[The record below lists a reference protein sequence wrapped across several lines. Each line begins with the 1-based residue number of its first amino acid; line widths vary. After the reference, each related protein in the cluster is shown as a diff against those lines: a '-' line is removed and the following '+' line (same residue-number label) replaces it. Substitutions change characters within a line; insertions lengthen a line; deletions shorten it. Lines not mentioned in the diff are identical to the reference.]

1 MGYSGRAYSLIED
14 GLYAGEGCIEPPQ
27 VDAVI
32 CLARDCRVK
41 VDDAVEFCFEI
52 EDFSVEPINNFANAL
67 LKLLELRSRG
77 SGVYVH
83 CYAGCGR
90 SGTLVAAYLILA
102 RGLSAEEAIAYYRLR
117 RGCGPQSWEQL
128 ELLYALDK
136 LSRKVGRDRALEYL
150 SESRDFGDFLAR
162 ARKAIAE

>member
-1 MGYSGRAYSLIED
+1 M
-14 GLYAGEGCIEPPQ
+14 
-27 VDAVI
+27 
-32 CLARDCRVK
+32 
-41 VDDAVEFCFEI
+41 
-52 EDFSVEPINNFANAL
+52 
-67 LKLLELRSRG
+67 
-77 SGVYVH
+77 
-83 CYAGCGR
+83 
-90 SGTLVAAYLILA
+90 AAYLILA
-102 RGLSAEEAIAYYRLR
+102 RGLSAEEAIAYYMLR

>member
-1 MGYSGRAYSLIED
+1 MCYGGHAYSLIEE

-32 CLARDCRVK
+32 CLASDCRVK
-41 VDDAVEFCFEI
+41 VNGVAEFCFEV
-52 EDFSVEPINNFANAL
+52 EDFGVEPINNFANAL
-67 LKLLELRSRG
+67 RKLLELRARG
-77 SGVYVH
+77 LRVYVH

-117 RGCGPQSWEQL
+117 RGCGPQSWEQR
-128 ELLYALDK
+128 ELLYALDM
-136 LSRKVGRDRALEYL
+136 LSRKVGRERAIEYL
-150 SESRDFGDFLAR
+150 LESRDFGDFLAR
-162 ARKAIAE
+162 ARKAMVG